1 MCLLSIAFGLIL
13 QLRRIAAALISIGV
27 ALPSFA
33 LTIGRPQGST
43 WIGKP
48 VDLVIPLTLEE
59 GDGGD
64 SLCLEAEVL
73 QGDTRIDDKR
83 VTVSLEP
90 GSSATAPRMHV
101 RSTVIVDEPVVTVA
115 VSAGCATRSTRRYV
129 LLADVPADIAVP
141 GVTTSPGGRSS
152 SNGSTG
158 SSAFSSSDS
167 RFGGDSNGSFNG
179 ATSGAAT
186 ARRSAAPRVVRPRDP
201 DAVAAAP
208 RRIAPAKPPAPPRR
222 VVVAAAPVAPP
233 AASPVAPRTPAPAA
247 TAAADA
253 KPAASVGPRLQL
265 DAMEPT
271 AARDA
276 GLKASPELIAP
287 PVEDTAKRAE
297 AAALWKAVGTPSE
310 DAQRDAQRMQTLEAT
325 LTALREQTAQN
336 QRTLLEMRQELAA
349 ARDSRYRNPLVYA
362 LIALLLLALI
372 GMLLLWRLAKRAA
385 APAWW
390 GEAPAAGGRAPDE
403 PGAGGMPR
411 SAGRLPE
418 PRAFPTRQVAA
429 ASRPAPLD
437 DIEPAYL
444 SGYGSLENTVVR
456 TPDGAPVRPVNTE
469 ELFDVQQQSDF
480 FLSLG
485 QHDQAI
491 AVLSEHIAD
500 NPGTSA
506 LAYLDLL
513 RIFHSLGRRDD
524 YARLRHEFERA
535 FNADVPEFDKFSE
548 AGRGLEHYRS
558 TLARIESQW
567 PAPGTLALIE
577 ELVFRK
583 PGTHGDEAFDL
594 AAYQELLLLYSVA
607 KEVIDPDSAPPA
619 PVTPLS
625 FVDTFGHEL
634 EPTMPAPIDREIPTR
649 EMPLDTLEAGSPPDA
664 IEGAPT
670 LPDSIYGGID
680 DGLQHNTAYVQAP
693 TTLPPAAVPPA
704 ARPRAPHRPGVDL
717 DLAEFD
723 KTAYETMPAPIEV
736 SAPTAEREKNPHII
750 DFDLFDP
757 ATEAEIAPKKSPDTK
772 R

>member
-1 MCLLSIAFGLIL
+1 M

-83 VTVSLEP
+83 VNVSLEP

-179 ATSGAAT
+179 ATSGAAA

-201 DAVAAAP
+201 DAAAAAP
-208 RRIAPAKPPAPPRR
+208 RRPAPAKPPAPSRR
-222 VVVAAAPVAPP
+222 VVVASAPVAPP
-233 AASPVAPRTPAPAA
+233 AASLVAPRTPAPAA
-247 TAAADA
+247 TAPAADA
-253 KPAASVGPRLQL
+253 KPAASIGPRLQL

-271 AARDA
+271 SARDA

-287 PVEDTAKRAE
+287 PVEDPAKRAE
-297 AAALWKAVGTPSE
+297 AAALWKAAGTPSE

-429 ASRPAPLD
+429 VSRPAPLD

-649 EMPLDTLEAGSPPDA
+649 EMPLETLEAESPPDA

-736 SAPTAEREKNPHII
+736 PAPTAEREKNPHII